1 MEQLVEKMS
10 NPVEKTKGWRNLYSA
25 DSLLTEVVLLNAGFI
40 PDLSSWNALNCMQNF
55 WVMWYCFQPGCSCI
69 SGDYSCELTPEKIVL
84 IPPNTVYTGRLHR
97 PTPHFYAWFETKA
110 PFDSPGRKILEIPA
124 GPFLGQLHRA
134 IVSGKRKKV
143 CLINL
148 ISSVLLSIP
157 ETFFQKRF
165 AVRLKVIEQ
174 ALSFIAE
181 QRGNVSNGRIAE
193 ELHLSPT
200 WFSHLFKEV
209 VGVSPRQYCLHTRL
223 SNSEQLLLLGW
234 PMGTVAE
241 ACGFSDRYHFSK
253 AFKKYC
259 GISPAKW
266 QKQFSNRSA
275 PPKRENPS

>member
-1 MEQLVEKMS
+1 MS

-25 DSLLTEVVLLNAGFI
+25 DSLLTEIVLLNAGFI

-55 WVMWYCFQPGCSCI
+55 WVMWYCFRPGCSCI
-69 SGDYSCELTPEKIVL
+69 SGDYCCELTPEKIVL

-193 ELHLSPT
+193 ELHLSST
-200 WFSHLFKEV
+200 RFSHLFKEE
-209 VGVSPRQYCLHTRL
+209 VGVSPRQYCLQTRL

-259 GISPAKW
+259 GISPGKW
-266 QKQFSNRSA
+266 QKQFSNRSV
-275 PPKRENPS
+275 PPEREDPS